1 MRRKNDGSTRAA
13 PDDELDAGL
22 RAAFAPTVG
31 LAGNHAGNGG
41 SDSVIDLVGLS
52 LGFSARLS
60 LRDPEDEHSPVV
72 RAGAGT
78 DSGPPLPERV
88 GRYRITGEIATGG
101 VGAVFR
107 AHDVD
112 LGRDVAFKVLR
123 DRHTGNAD
131 MIRRFLEEAQI
142 GGQLQHPGIVSVHE
156 MGLVAAE
163 RPYFTMK
170 LVKGRTLASL
180 LRERK

>member
-1 MRRKNDGSTRAA
+1 MHRKNDGSTRPA

-31 LAGNHAGNGG
+31 LTGNRAGNGG

-60 LRDPEDEHSPVV
+60 LRDPDEEHSPLV
-72 RAGAGT
+72 RARTGSDAG
-78 DSGPPLPERV
+78 SPLPDRV

-101 VGAVFR
+101 VGSVFR

-112 LGRDVAFKVLR
+112 LGRD
-123 DRHTGNAD
+123 
-131 MIRRFLEEAQI
+131 
-142 GGQLQHPGIVSVHE
+142 
-156 MGLVAAE
+156 
-163 RPYFTMK
+163 
-170 LVKGRTLASL
+170 
-180 LRERK
+180 